1 MPEELH
7 VRSGTAAEV
16 QFAGRILRIEAR
28 PVTSPPPARWPA
40 WLEWP
45 LIGLLTAAL
54 WFSQPYIHTALF
66 VVLLFAAVLGG
77 LVLLVSVRMLGPSN
91 FDLVKGEFRHGW
103 PGFRK
108 RRRLADLAA
117 IQLVADEREKLRT
130 SHQVNLVFADDAE
143 EPRVPLSSFAT
154 PGYARKFGRHMAD
167 MLKVPLVDQLMEEQ
181 TEGGH
186 ATQSGT
192 TDSA

>member
-1 MPEELH
+1 MPGRAL
-7 VRSGTAAEV
+7 TAVEV
-16 QFAGRILRIEAR
+16 KHGDRTIRIEAR
-28 PVTSPPPARWPA
+28 PVTPPPARWPA

-54 WFSQPYIHTALF
+54 WFSQPYIHMALF
-66 VVLLFAAVLGG
+66 VVLIFAAVLGG

-91 FDLVKGEFRHGW
+91 FDLIKGEFRYGW

-143 EPRVPLSSFAT
+143 E
-154 PGYARKFGRHMAD
+154 
-167 MLKVPLVDQLMEEQ
+167 LVAGQM
-181 TEGGH
+181 
-186 ATQSGT
+186 SI
-192 TDSA
+192 